1 MKLFS
6 DIGNGLAAYP
16 KAIGL
21 IFSNGLWWYFLFPI
35 LLNILFFAGGFY
47 GIGVLT
53 EAAQDWLTTL
63 LESDSDTFLGFAFLK
78 DVGLYIQKIA
88 SGFLWI
94 FLKIIFFF
102 IFATF
107 GGYIVII
114 CLSPIF
120 AILSEKTEEIL
131 TGKKY
136 PFNADQLMRDIVR
149 GVLIAFR
156 NVFIETLFIILFFI
170 LSFIPIIGQ
179 VAAIIMFFISAYF
192 YGFSFIDYYLE
203 RQKYNLK
210 QSVRFMRLNKGV
222 AIANGS
228 IFALVMFI
236 PFCGITLAGF
246 VAIVSVVA
254 ATISTHKVIN
264 NQSIQNI

>member
-1 MKLFS
+1 MKFFN
-6 DIGNGLAAYP
+6 DIGNGLAAYS
-16 KAIGL
+16 KAIRL
-21 IFSNGLWWYFLFPI
+21 IFSNNLWWYFLFPI
-35 LLNILFFAGGFY
+35 LLNIIFFVGGFY
-47 GIGVLT
+47 GIGVLS
-53 EAAQDWLTTL
+53 EAMQEWVASFLSEDSEPLFGLETL
-63 LESDSDTFLGFAFLK
+63 QTL
-78 DVGLYIQKIA
+78 GLYMKKIA
-88 SGFLWI
+88 GGFVWL

-102 IFATF
+102 VFATF

-156 NVFIETLFIILFFI
+156 NLFIETLFIILFFF
-170 LSFIPIIGQ
+170 LSFIPLIGQ

-203 RQKYNLK
+203 RQKFDLK

-228 IFALVMFI
+228 IFALVMYI
-236 PFCGITLAGF
+236 PFCGVTLAGF
-246 VAIVSVVA
+246 VAIISVVA
-254 ATISTHKVIN
+254 ATISTHKISV
-264 NQSIQNI
+264 QTQ

>member
-1 MKLFS
+1 MKLFN
-6 DIGNGLAAYP
+6 DIGNGLVAYP

-35 LLNILFFAGGFY
+35 LLNILFFVGGFY
-47 GIGVLT
+47 GIGVLSDT
-53 EAAQDWLTTL
+53 VQSWLTTA
-63 LESDSDTFLGFAFLK
+63 LESDSETFLGIAFLK
-78 DVGLYIQKIA
+78 DIGLYVNKIA

-94 FLKIIFFF
+94 FLKMIFFF

-131 TGKKY
+131 TQKKY

-156 NVFIETLFIILFFI
+156 NLFIETLFIILFFI
-170 LSFIPIIGQ
+170 LSFIPVIGQ
-179 VAAIIMFFISAYF
+179 VAAVIMFFISAYF

-203 RQKYNLK
+203 RQKYNLR

-254 ATISTHKVIN
+254 ATISSHKVIT
-264 NQSIQNI
+264 NQHIQNN

>member
-1 MKLFS
+1 MKFFS
-6 DIGNGLAAYP
+6 DIGNGLGAYP
-16 KAIGL
+16 KAVGL

-35 LLNILFFAGGFY
+35 ILNIIFFVGGIY
-47 GIGVLT
+47 GINVLT
-53 EAAQDWLTTL
+53 EMVQDWLTSM
-63 LESDSDTFLGFAFLK
+63 LESDSDTFLGFTFLK
-78 DVGLYIQKIA
+78 DIGLYVQKIA

-94 FLKIIFFF
+94 FLKVIFFF

-131 TGKKY
+131 SGKKY

-149 GVLIAFR
+149 GVLIALR
-156 NVFIETLFIILFFI
+156 NVLIETLFIILFFI

-192 YGFSFIDYYLE
+192 YGFSFIDYFLE
-203 RQKYNLK
+203 RQKYSLK
-210 QSVRFMRLNKGV
+210 QSVRFMRLNKGM

-228 IFALVMFI
+228 VFALAMYI
-236 PFCGITLAGF
+236 PICGVTLAGF

-254 ATISTHKVIN
+254 ASISTHKVIN
-264 NQSIQNI
+264 IKSIQNI

>member
-1 MKLFS
+1 MKFFN

-21 IFSNGLWWYFLFPI
+21 IFSKGLWWYFIFPI
-35 LLNILFFAGGFY
+35 LLNIIFLIGGFY
-47 GIGVLT
+47 GIDVLT
-53 EAAQDWLTTL
+53 KTIQEWVTSFLSEDSEPLFGLEILQTLGLYFKKIAGGFIWL
-63 LESDSDTFLGFAFLK
+63 FLK
-78 DVGLYIQKIA
+78 V
-88 SGFLWI
+88 
-94 FLKIIFFF
+94 IFFF
-102 IFATF
+102 VFATF

-136 PFNADQLMRDIVR
+136 PFNADQFMRDIVR
-149 GVLIAFR
+149 GILIAFR
-156 NVFIETLFIILFFI
+156 NLFIETLFIILFFI
-170 LSFIPIIGQ
+170 LSFIPLVGQ

-203 RQKYNLK
+203 RQKFNLK
-210 QSVRFMRLNKGV
+210 QSVRFMRLNKGI

-228 IFALVMFI
+228 IFALVMYI
-236 PFCGITLAGF
+236 PICGVTFAGF
-246 VAIVSVVA
+246 VAIISVVA
-254 ATISTHKVIN
+254 ATISTHQLSLKS
-264 NQSIQNI
+264 Q